1 MGSML
6 CTQKS
11 KKGRVRTFLKK
22 SICFILFLCFS
33 IVLIYNFQII
43 PVLIPLTEA
52 QTTTDITAK
61 LQHTIRNTVASG
73 NYTDFVQL
81 RYGTDGSV
89 VSLETNTAA
98 IAMITGTITEASIA
112 ALCGKDRMT
121 IQIPLGTLSG
131 GALLTGRGPNISI
144 PLAVSPEI
152 TCEIENAFY
161 ESGINLTLL
170 RFIAEVEV
178 ELYALPPVA
187 PKKIQVEAEYCIA
200 ETVIVGKV
208 PDAYT
213 KINRLT
219 EDIEESDI
227 DDIYDFGATLD

>member
-6 CTQKS
+6 CSQKS
-11 KKGRVRTFLKK
+11 KKGRVRSFLKK
-22 SICFILFLCFS
+22 SICFILFLCLS

-98 IAMITGTITEASIA
+98 IAMITGTITEASID
-112 ALCGKDRMT
+112 ALCGKGRIM

-152 TCEIENAFY
+152 TCEIENEFY
-161 ESGINLTLL
+161 ESGINQTLH
-170 RFIAEVEV
+170 RIIAEVEV
-178 ELYALPPVA
+178 EAYALLPIA

-213 KINRLT
+213 KINRLS
-219 EDIEESDI
+219 DDVGESDI